1 MWQMHLCKQAKSKEQ
16 SSMLKAGPPDHLPLH
31 HLILCSVRGG
41 NRTHNPFREQSH
53 GCQMKSVARRYS
65 PKIMSSLG
73 KIVAIRQGEAFLLRL
88 GKQLPAIGR
97 MGTVMANAK
106 QFGAE

>member
-1 MWQMHLCKQAKSKEQ
+1 
-16 SSMLKAGPPDHLPLH
+16 
-31 HLILCSVRGG
+31 
-41 NRTHNPFREQSH
+41 
-53 GCQMKSVARRYS
+53 
-65 PKIMSSLG
+65 MSSLG

-97 MGTVMANAK
+97 IGTVMDNAK